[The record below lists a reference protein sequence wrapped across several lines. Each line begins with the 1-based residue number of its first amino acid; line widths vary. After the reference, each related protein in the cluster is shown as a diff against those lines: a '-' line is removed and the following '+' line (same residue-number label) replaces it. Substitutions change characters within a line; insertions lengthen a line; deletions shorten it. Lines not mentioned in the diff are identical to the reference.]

1 MQVFLV
7 GGAVRDIKLGIPVSE
22 RDWCVVGATPDD
34 LKELGY
40 RQVGKDF
47 PVFLHPDTG
56 EEYALA
62 RTERKTGP
70 GYHGFEFDTSPDI
83 KLEDDLERRDLTI
96 NAMALDS
103 SEQLVDPYGGARDIE
118 ARLLRHV
125 SDAFRED
132 PVRILRT
139 AKFAARFAD
148 RGFRVADETR
158 ELMHQMV
165 QAGEADALVPDRVW
179 KETEAALSGPNPAVY
194 FEVLRDCG
202 ALKAVFPEI
211 DALFGV
217 PQPPKWHPEI
227 DCGVHCLMV
236 LTQAAGLSDLLDV
249 RFAALVHDLGKAET
263 PKELLPSHHGHEQ
276 RSVEV
281 IRRFAKRLPVPTAS
295 RELALAVAEF
305 HGHAHRALELKPG
318 SVCKLL
324 ERCDAFRRPERFE
337 RFLLACEADARGRTG
352 FEDRPYPQANFLAG
366 AFAAARAV
374 APADVIGDERDG
386 QKIAALI
393 RQARVRAIADWKT
406 SAE

>member
-1 MQVFLV
+1 M
-7 GGAVRDIKLGIPVSE
+7 
-22 RDWCVVGATPDD
+22 
-34 LKELGY
+34 
-40 RQVGKDF
+40 
-47 PVFLHPDTG
+47 
-56 EEYALA
+56 
-62 RTERKTGP
+62 
-70 GYHGFEFDTSPDI
+70 
-83 KLEDDLERRDLTI
+83 
-96 NAMALDS
+96 
-103 SEQLVDPYGGARDIE
+103 
-118 ARLLRHV
+118 
-125 SDAFRED
+125 
-132 PVRILRT
+132 RILRT

-158 ELMHQMV
+158 ELMRQMV

-179 KETEAALSGPNPAVY
+179 KETETALSGPNPAVY

-236 LTQAAGLSDLLDV
+236 LTQAASLSDLLDV

-276 RSVEV
+276 RSVEI

-305 HGHAHRALELKPG
+305 HGHAHRALELRSG
-318 SVCKLL
+318 SVCTLL

-352 FEDRPYPQANFLAG
+352 FEDRPYPQAGFLAG

-386 QKIAALI
+386 QKIALLI
-393 RQARVRAIADWKT
+393 REARVRAIADWKA